1 MYHVTVKR
9 IRMYYYVN
17 KDITI
22 KTNALLTDRISWHG
36 IHIYE
41 NAWWCT
47 IYNIHTF
54 QVVSNVKTYQ
64 LWGENTTPHYGGEG
78 HYISVNRLWGLV
90 GIGGAQK
97 HKVLQYIFLSQ
108 YI

>member
-41 NAWWCT
+41 NA
-47 IYNIHTF
+47 
-54 QVVSNVKTYQ
+54 
-64 LWGENTTPHYGGEG
+64 
-78 HYISVNRLWGLV
+78 
-90 GIGGAQK
+90 
-97 HKVLQYIFLSQ
+97 
-108 YI
+108 